1 MFLFVILQKYAISAN
16 FHTKTVSYFLNQTC
30 TLEMCG
36 LIDSTVYSEHRFDA
50 DTY

>member
-1 MFLFVILQKYAISAN
+1 LYS
-16 FHTKTVSYFLNQTC
+16 
-30 TLEMCG
+30 LEMCG